1 MIDTIFSIN
10 LFYGFNM
17 SSLQSFLF
25 IFQIVLSVSII
36 LLVLLQQTDNDS
48 LSGISASNGNA
59 QMMSKRTTTTP
70 ISKLTMVL
78 FVLFMFNSLLLA
90 TFSARGFNNNNSSN
104 IEQLVKDKENIKK

>member
-1 MIDTIFSIN
+1 MILFVSIN

-17 SSLQSFLF
+17 NSLQSFLF
-25 IFQIVLSVSII
+25 IFQIVLSVLII

-70 ISKLTMVL
+70 ISKFTMIL

-90 TFSARGFNNNNSSN
+90 TFSARGFSNNNTS
-104 IEQLVKDKENIKK
+104 IEELVKEK